1 LFVIRFL
8 PEDCEIGQLFVGGF
22 ETAFATIKINKT
34 LRKLNG
40 KIIECKWENGQW
52 KFMRERTDKS
62 YPNAL
67 KTAVSVCDSIKF
79 PVTEE
84 MLFSLIDQVEMV
96 RRMPPP
102 ISNKVI
108 K

>member
-1 LFVIRFL
+1 
-8 PEDCEIGQLFVGGF
+8 
-22 ETAFATIKINKT
+22 
-34 LRKLNG
+34 
-40 KIIECKWENGQW
+40 
-52 KFMRERTDKS
+52 MRERTDKS

-67 KTAVSVCDSIKF
+67 KTAISVCNSINF